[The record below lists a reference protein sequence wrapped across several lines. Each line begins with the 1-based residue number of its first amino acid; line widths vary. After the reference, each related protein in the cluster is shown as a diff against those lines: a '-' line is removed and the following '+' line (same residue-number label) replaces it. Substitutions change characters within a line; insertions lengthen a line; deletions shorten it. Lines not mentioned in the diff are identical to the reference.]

1 MNDVTYSLIYL
12 FVKASV
18 YLLIGYIIG
27 KALTINKKAKI
38 IESGTMVFEI
48 QKGYRIIGI
57 AFFLF
62 AIFLLFQSNSNTIN
76 DFTDL
81 FLAII
86 LISFFII
93 SGAWILIAS
102 FNVIEVSSE
111 KIREYNTWGV
121 GTENVIFWEAI
132 DDIRYD
138 DIKKGFKIVSNK
150 TKIII
155 DIQYSG
161 FEDFIQLLRIRFGD
175 AIHGVSLD
183 DICNDIKKFKKFPIS

>member
-62 AIFLLFQSNSNTIN
+62 AIFLLFQSNSNTIT

-111 KIREYNTWGV
+111 KIREYNTWGI

-150 TKIII
+150 TK
-155 DIQYSG
+155 
-161 FEDFIQLLRIRFGD
+161 
-175 AIHGVSLD
+175 
-183 DICNDIKKFKKFPIS
+183 